1 MAHVNKPEE
10 PGAEPDINAIFDAR
24 ADGPGGWW
32 KSRYIIWAAITA
44 AVVVLVGYWLLVGFG
59 SAGQVRYLT
68 NDITRGDLT
77 VIVTATGTV
86 QPTNTVDVSSELSGV
101 IRKVLVDYNASVKAG
116 EPLAE
121 LDTDKL
127 KAQVDHANATLNA
140 AKAKVDEA
148 KATVAEQKLT
158 YERKQHLLARQA
170 TSQQDLDAAKAAYDR
185 AIAGLGSAKA
195 QVAVAEADLR
205 VNETNLAKA
214 CICSPVN
221 GIVLE
226 RAVEPGQTV
235 ATSLQ
240 APVLFVIAEDLKQ
253 MELQVDID
261 EADVGSVR
269 EGQEAFFTVDAY
281 PDRTFPARIEQLRY
295 GSEEV
300 EGVVTYK
307 AVLRVDNEALLLR
320 PGMTATAEIVV
331 KRVKDAL
338 LVPNA
343 ALRFSPPSEKAS
355 EAPQQSL
362 ISMILPRRPSFRKP
376 SEREGT
382 GADRVLWVLRDGAP
396 ADVPVTVGA
405 TDGARTEILGGD
417 VKAGQPVIVDAE
429 TARK

>member
-1 MAHVNKPEE
+1 VTKPEE
-10 PGAEPDINAIFDAR
+10 PGAEPDIKSIFDDTAT
-24 ADGPGGWW
+24 DGGGWW
-32 KSRYIIWAAITA
+32 KRRYGIWAGI
-44 AVVVLVGYWLLVGFG
+44 VVATVFVGYWLLVGFG
-59 SAGQVRYLT
+59 STGQVRYVSE
-68 NDITRGDLT
+68 NATRGDLT

-101 IRKVLVDYNASVKAG
+101 IRNVLVDYNAQVKAG
-116 EPLAE
+116 DALAE

-127 KAQVDHANATLNA
+127 KAQVDHAQATLNA

-148 KATVAEQKLT
+148 AATVAEQKLN
-158 YERKQHLLARQA
+158 YDRKQHLVSRQA
-170 TSQQDLDAAKAAYDR
+170 ISQQDLDAAKAAYDR
-185 AIAGLGSAKA
+185 AVAGLGSAKA

-221 GIVLE
+221 GIVLK

-240 APVLFVIAEDLKQ
+240 APVLFVIAEDPKQ

-281 PDRTFPARIEQLRY
+281 PERKFPARIEQLRY
-295 GSEEV
+295 GSEQV

-331 KRVKDAL
+331 NQVKDAL

-343 ALRFSPPSEKAS
+343 ALRFSPPLDEMAEK
-355 EAPQQSL
+355 PKKSL
-362 ISMILPRRPSFRKP
+362 ISMILPSRPTFRKP
-376 SEREGT
+376 SEREET
-382 GADRVLWVLRDGAP
+382 GASRVVWVLRDGAP
-396 ADVPVTVGA
+396 VEVPVTIGA
-405 TDGARTEILGGD
+405 TDGARTEILGGEI
-417 VKAGQPVIVDAE
+417 KAGQPVIVDAE
-429 TARK
+429 MARK

>member
-1 MAHVNKPEE
+1 MPVVTKSEE

-24 ADGPGGWW
+24 ADGPGSWW
-32 KSRYIIWAAITA
+32 KRRYVGWAAIVIA
-44 AVVVLVGYWLLVGFG
+44 AVVVGYWLLVGFG
-59 SAGQVRYLT
+59 SASQVRYVT
-68 NDITRGDLT
+68 EKAARGDLT

-101 IRKVLVDYNASVKAG
+101 IRNVLVDYNAQVKAG
-116 EPLAE
+116 APLAE

-127 KAQVDHANATLNA
+127 KAQVDHAQATLNA

-148 KATVAEQKLT
+148 DATVAEQKLT
-158 YERKQHLLARQA
+158 YERKLHLVSRQA
-170 TSQQDLDAAKAAYDR
+170 ISQQDLDAAKAAYDR
-185 AIAGLGSAKA
+185 AVAGLGSAKA

-221 GIVLE
+221 GIVLK

-269 EGQEAFFTVDAY
+269 EGQEAYFTVDAY
-281 PDRTFPARIEQLRY
+281 PDRKFPARIEQLRY
-295 GSEEV
+295 GSEQV

-331 KRVKDAL
+331 NQVKDAL

-343 ALRFSPPSEKAS
+343 ALRFSPPMDETSEK
-355 EAPQQSL
+355 QKQSL
-362 ISMILPRRPSFRKP
+362 INMILPRRPTFRKP

-382 GADRVLWVLRDGAP
+382 GVSRVVWILQDGAP

-429 TARK
+429 MARK